1 MTTGPDLAPALAASL
16 HWARAKKIQQR
27 KMMTTSKAIVT
38 QRPGALAATGPL
50 TDWEVMRSQ
59 ADELLKSGFLPKSIR
74 TPEQAIAIMQTGKE
88 LGLGPMQSLRG
99 IHVIDGKPAMSADLI
114 AGLAL
119 ARVPGSTLRVAESTN
134 TICRVEAA
142 RAGQELTPFS
152 FSMDD
157 AKNAGLTGKD
167 VWRKYP
173 RAMLRARCLTE
184 ACRAV
189 FPDVAMGL
197 YSPEELEDSSP
208 GQAVDVQPF
217 RESAW
222 ERGDVATAL
231 SLSPHSD
238 SREEAL
244 PAAGGALGE
253 ELSRKLE
260 KVKAALARCD
270 SYDKALALRA
280 IIGTHTQQSEL
291 LKRLQAGKESG
302 DITPR
307 QAGAIDA
314 LWHHCD
320 RQVAKKEKELATGPE
335 EAIVG
340 ELEPADGRM
349 REPGEDTE

>member
-1 MTTGPDLAPALAASL
+1 MTGPDLAPALTASL
-16 HWARAKKIQQR
+16 LWARAKKIQQR
-27 KMMTTSKAIVT
+27 KMMTNSKAIVT
-38 QRPGALAATGPL
+38 QQRPGALAATGPL

-157 AKNAGLTGKD
+157 ARNAGLTGKD

-189 FPDVAMGL
+189 FPDVVMGL

-208 GQAVDVQPF
+208 GQVVDVQSF
-217 RESAW
+217 REGREEAPS
-222 ERGDVATAL
+222 L

-238 SREEAL
+238 SREEGTGDADL
-244 PAAGGALGE
+244 YRDLCGRFATIEAD
-253 ELSRKLE
+253 LE
-260 KVKAALARCD
+260 TCD
-270 SYDKALALRA
+270 SWDKVCAIRGLLGTRA
-280 IIGTHTQQSEL
+280 QQSDL
-291 LKRLQAGKESG
+291 TRTMQQKAESG
-302 DITPR
+302 DITPSQR
-307 QAGAIDA
+307 QELGKTWMRCNRKTEK
-314 LWHHCD
+314 L
-320 RQVAKKEKELATGPE
+320 EKELAPPL
-335 EAIVG
+335 EASF
-340 ELEPADGRM
+340 EEPAVERM
-349 REPGEDTE
+349 REPGEDDE

>member
-1 MTTGPDLAPALAASL
+1 VTTGPDLAPALAASL
-16 HWARAKKIQQR
+16 HWLRAKKIQQR
-27 KMMTTSKAIVT
+27 KMMTNSKAIVT
-38 QRPGALAATGPL
+38 QQRPSALAATGPL

-152 FSMDD
+152 FSMED
-157 AKNAGLTGKD
+157 ARNAGLTGKD

-189 FPDVAMGL
+189 FPDVVMGL

-208 GQAVDVQPF
+208 GQVVDVQPF
-217 RESAW
+217 REGRDEAS
-222 ERGDVATAL
+222 AL

-238 SREEAL
+238 GREETPGDADL
-244 PAAGGALGE
+244 FADL
-253 ELSRKLE
+253 LHKLE
-260 KVKAALARCD
+260 AVKSDLPHCD
-270 SYDKALALRA
+270 SYDRALALRA
-280 IIGTHTQQSEL
+280 IIGTKAKGSEL
-291 LKRLQAGKESG
+291 TARIQAGTESG
-302 DITPR
+302 HLDTGMKTQLGKVWQHCHR
-307 QAGAIDA
+307 Q
-314 LWHHCD
+314 LE
-320 RQVAKKEKELATGPE
+320 KLEKELAPPLEASFEEPE
-335 EAIVG
+335 RE
-340 ELEPADGRM
+340 
-349 REPGEDTE
+349 REPGEEG